1 MEEKNIYKLSNNQR
15 NIWLVDQRFSNTNVN
30 NIVGELKFNTKIDIE
45 TLKRAVNLLVKKN
58 DALRIKMEYHDGILE
73 QYIEEYKKFDIDV
86 LNINKDKEY
95 LQEFSSYIFNL
106 TKDNLYYFEIIQD
119 DKGKTR
125 LISRFHHIIA
135 DAWSLSLVST
145 EIIDLYNKLTNKI
158 EITDENYY
166 SYFKYI
172 ESEKQYINSERYF
185 KDQKYWNE
193 IYEKEPQILSF
204 KNDISKI
211 NTKAIRYT
219 KTLNKKISED
229 IKKFTK
235 ENGVSE
241 YCLFLTTLQVYL
253 SKRYNI
259 DDVIIGN
266 PFLNRKNRNEKE
278 AIGIFVNTLPV
289 RLKIDYEI
297 STLELLKI
305 NSKTIREALK
315 HEEYP
320 YNDILEYVKDKHS
333 INQNLYNVLFSYQN
347 AKDITEKEQISYSSE
362 WIFHNNIADNIEI
375 HIHDR
380 NDTGAYS
387 IVIDYQNQLFEE
399 NEIEKLYQAYEN
411 ILEQVVKEKIKN
423 VSEIKIIS
431 EKEEKYILKKFNNQK
446 LDLSKEYK
454 AQNIIKLI
462 DFKRYKDKI
471 AIETNDKS
479 ITYKELEIRVEKLIS
494 FLKKNIV
501 IQEKENIGII
511 TDKSIDTLVGI
522 LAILKM
528 NCTYVPI
535 DPQYPIKRK
544 EYMIESADVTKV
556 LYSKSDSANFAD
568 IKVDISYERYE
579 EEIINNTRDKIKY
592 NINNNLYI
600 IYTSGSTGNP
610 KPVTISHKNM
620 INLIENEIY
629 TKEIKFEK
637 NSKILQFATL
647 SFDVSYQEIF
657 SAFLT
662 GSTLYIIKDE
672 DKKDSNKLLN
682 CITENKIDIL
692 FIPPRYLEIL
702 TESELVKNNK
712 LPLKHIIT
720 AGEQL
725 IITDS
730 IKKVIEDGTIIHNH
744 YGPAETH
751 VATTYTINK
760 NNIEIKPPIGKAI
773 KNVSVYIL
781 DKNLNLCPINGMGEI
796 YISGDCVGNGYY
808 NRDELTK
815 ERFLDDPFNKEN
827 KMYKTGDLG
836 KIDANGNIYYLG
848 RNDFQVKVNGY
859 RIELEEVEKAL
870 SKIEIIKK
878 VAVVIEKD
886 TGQKNSIIAF
896 IETKSAITYEK
907 LKIEMIAKLPQYM
920 IPAKIYL
927 LNEMPLNINGKAD
940 KKYLRENQDK
950 FKLLSSTD
958 SNILPSNDLEV
969 QILKCM
975 QLVLKTKNITVQNN
989 FFEVGGDSLLAI
1001 SLQIE
1006 LAKQNIILNTQEIY
1020 DNPSARSLAM
1030 YVKRNNN
1037 KESKEQFEK
1046 IDIKPVQVHMKN
1058 KNNIL
1063 LTGATGFLGVHILN
1077 YLVKNTNNTIYC
1089 IIRNKKQ
1096 ISAADRIK
1104 DVYYK
1109 YFNEKIDRYIDKR
1122 VIIVEGDLV
1131 QEDMGLNDEQYENL
1145 RNNIDVIIN
1154 VAASVKHYGKRDYN
1168 FEHNVVSIKN
1178 LVAFSKK
1185 CDCLLN
1191 HISTV
1196 GIAGNNL
1203 VNTNECYKN
1212 TFTESDLK
1220 IGQKYSE
1227 NVYLSTKLQAEIHI
1241 IENIQKYGLK
1251 ANILR
1256 VGNLMNRYTDNV
1268 FQINKETNAFQN
1280 KIKEIIKLG
1289 YITKDLEKFT
1299 FDITPV
1305 DMCAE
1310 AVVKLSLNDSYN
1322 NVYHVLNNNEISIE
1336 QIEKILK
1343 KYNIKLGYKDEFLK
1357 EDIEKSKW
1365 LINDFILN
1373 NKEKIE
1379 IDSKKTQK
1387 VLKTLDFEWKN
1398 DTKYYERVIESIV
1411 EGGKNEGLV

>member
-1 MEEKNIYKLSNNQR
+1 
-15 NIWLVDQRFSNTNVN
+15 
-30 NIVGELKFNTKIDIE
+30 
-45 TLKRAVNLLVKKN
+45 
-58 DALRIKMEYHDGILE
+58 
-73 QYIEEYKKFDIDV
+73 
-86 LNINKDKEY
+86 
-95 LQEFSSYIFNL
+95 
-106 TKDNLYYFEIIQD
+106 
-119 DKGKTR
+119 
-125 LISRFHHIIA
+125 
-135 DAWSLSLVST
+135 
-145 EIIDLYNKLTNKI
+145 
-158 EITDENYY
+158 
-166 SYFKYI
+166 
-172 ESEKQYINSERYF
+172 
-185 KDQKYWNE
+185 
-193 IYEKEPQILSF
+193 
-204 KNDISKI
+204 
-211 NTKAIRYT
+211 
-219 KTLNKKISED
+219 
-229 IKKFTK
+229 
-235 ENGVSE
+235 
-241 YCLFLTTLQVYL
+241 
-253 SKRYNI
+253 
-259 DDVIIGN
+259 
-266 PFLNRKNRNEKE
+266 
-278 AIGIFVNTLPV
+278 
-289 RLKIDYEI
+289 
-297 STLELLKI
+297 
-305 NSKTIREALK
+305 
-315 HEEYP
+315 
-320 YNDILEYVKDKHS
+320 
-333 INQNLYNVLFSYQN
+333 
-347 AKDITEKEQISYSSE
+347 
-362 WIFHNNIADNIEI
+362 
-375 HIHDR
+375 
-380 NDTGAYS
+380 
-387 IVIDYQNQLFEE
+387 
-399 NEIEKLYQAYEN
+399 
-411 ILEQVVKEKIKN
+411 
-423 VSEIKIIS
+423 
-431 EKEEKYILKKFNNQK
+431 
-446 LDLSKEYK
+446 
-454 AQNIIKLI
+454 
-462 DFKRYKDKI
+462 
-471 AIETNDKS
+471 
-479 ITYKELEIRVEKLIS
+479 
-494 FLKKNIV
+494 
-501 IQEKENIGII
+501 
-511 TDKSIDTLVGI
+511 
-522 LAILKM
+522 
-528 NCTYVPI
+528 
-535 DPQYPIKRK
+535 
-544 EYMIESADVTKV
+544 
-556 LYSKSDSANFAD
+556 
-568 IKVDISYERYE
+568 
-579 EEIINNTRDKIKY
+579 
-592 NINNNLYI
+592 
-600 IYTSGSTGNP
+600 
-610 KPVTISHKNM
+610 
-620 INLIENEIY
+620 
-629 TKEIKFEK
+629 
-637 NSKILQFATL
+637 
-647 SFDVSYQEIF
+647 
-657 SAFLT
+657 
-662 GSTLYIIKDE
+662 
-672 DKKDSNKLLN
+672 
-682 CITENKIDIL
+682 
-692 FIPPRYLEIL
+692 
-702 TESELVKNNK
+702 
-712 LPLKHIIT
+712 
-720 AGEQL
+720 
-725 IITDS
+725 
-730 IKKVIEDGTIIHNH
+730 
-744 YGPAETH
+744 
-751 VATTYTINK
+751 
-760 NNIEIKPPIGKAI
+760 
-773 KNVSVYIL
+773 
-781 DKNLNLCPINGMGEI
+781 
-796 YISGDCVGNGYY
+796 
-808 NRDELTK
+808 
-815 ERFLDDPFNKEN
+815 
-827 KMYKTGDLG
+827 
-836 KIDANGNIYYLG
+836 
-848 RNDFQVKVNGY
+848 
-859 RIELEEVEKAL
+859 
-870 SKIEIIKK
+870 
-878 VAVVIEKD
+878 
-886 TGQKNSIIAF
+886 
-896 IETKSAITYEK
+896 
-907 LKIEMIAKLPQYM
+907 
-920 IPAKIYL
+920 
-927 LNEMPLNINGKAD
+927 
-940 KKYLRENQDK
+940 
-950 FKLLSSTD
+950 
-958 SNILPSNDLEV
+958 
-969 QILKCM
+969 M

-1178 LVAFSKK
+1178 LVAFSKE

-1227 NVYLSTKLQAEIHI
+1227 NVYLSTKLQAEMHI